1 MSRFTPDLLLLVPAY
16 NEEKRI
22 GLALARTMRDLDQ
35 QGWRYEIIV
44 VDDGSADATSAAVQE
59 VAQGRDAGG
68 TSAVMPPSVRLLRN
82 ERNRGKGYS
91 VRRGVLASRGTYIGF
106 ADADY
111 KTHIES
117 IEEVLRCFREGCDVA
132 MGSRVLPESRI
143 EREQPDHRRGGG
155 RLFNGMLRMIL
166 GMKRFGDT
174 QCGFKAFRSE
184 AARIIFRNT
193 TVDRFGFD
201 VEVLFLAQK
210 NGLSVEEF
218 PVQWYYG
225 PSSTMHVARDGC
237 LMFLDVLRIWFNDI
251 RGKYRIEPFSGPV
264 IHGARNPITQAGNA
278 RSTSK
283 NSNDIEV

>member
-1 MSRFTPDLLLLVPAY
+1 MVCVNRPLLSMVMPAY

-22 GLALARTMRDLDQ
+22 GLALARTMRYLDQ

-59 VAQGRDAGG
+59 VAQDRDAGG
-68 TSAVMPPSVRLLRN
+68 ASADMPPSVRLLRN

-91 VRRGVLASRGTYIGF
+91 VRRGVLASRGTYVGF

-117 IEEVLRCFREGCDVA
+117 IEEVLRCLREGCDVA

-174 QCGFKAFRSE
+174 QCGFKFFRGE
-184 AARIIFRNT
+184 VARDLFR
-193 TVDRFGFD
+193 RQRIEGYMFD
-201 VEVLFLAQK
+201 VEVLWLCERL
-210 NGLSVEEF
+210 GYRVREV
-218 PVQWYYG
+218 PVRWENEPDSRFRLVSG
-225 PSSTMHVARDGC
+225 MLRN
-237 LMFLDVLRIWFNDI
+237 LRELLRI
-251 RGKYRIEPFSGPV
+251 RLS
-264 IHGARNPITQAGNA
+264 
-278 RSTSK
+278 SL
-283 NSNDIEV
+283 

>member
-1 MSRFTPDLLLLVPAY
+1 MVCVNRPLLSMVMPAY

-22 GLALARTMRDLDQ
+22 GLALARTMRYLDQ

-59 VAQGRDAGG
+59 VAQDRDAGG
-68 TSAVMPPSVRLLRN
+68 ASADMPPSVRLLRN

-91 VRRGVLASRGTYIGF
+91 VRRGVLASRGTYVGF

-117 IEEVLRCFREGCDVA
+117 IEEVLRCLREGCDVA

-143 EREQPDHRRGGG
+143 EREQPDHHRGGG

-174 QCGFKAFRSE
+174 QCGFKFFRGE
-184 AARIIFRNT
+184 VARDLFR
-193 TVDRFGFD
+193 RQRIEGYMFD
-201 VEVLFLAQK
+201 VEVLWLCERL
-210 NGLSVEEF
+210 GYRVREV
-218 PVQWYYG
+218 PVRWENEPDSRFRLVSG
-225 PSSTMHVARDGC
+225 MLRN
-237 LMFLDVLRIWFNDI
+237 LRELLRI
-251 RGKYRIEPFSGPV
+251 RLS
-264 IHGARNPITQAGNA
+264 
-278 RSTSK
+278 SL
-283 NSNDIEV
+283 

>member
-1 MSRFTPDLLLLVPAY
+1 MACGNRPLLSMVMPAY

-22 GLALARTMRDLDQ
+22 GLALTRTMQYLDQ
-35 QGWRYEIIV
+35 RGWCYEIIV

-59 VAQGRDAGG
+59 VAEGRDAGAAALPG
-68 TSAVMPPSVRLLRN
+68 IRLFRN

-91 VRRGVLASRGTYIGF
+91 VRRGVLASRGTYVGF

-117 IEEVLRCFREGCDVA
+117 IEEVLRCLREGCDVA

-174 QCGFKAFRSE
+174 QCGFKFFRGE
-184 AARIIFRNT
+184 VARDLFR
-193 TVDRFGFD
+193 RQRIEGYMFD
-201 VEVLFLAQK
+201 VEILWLCERLGYRVRE
-210 NGLSVEEF
+210 V
-218 PVQWYYG
+218 PVRWENEPDSRFRLVSG
-225 PSSTMHVARDGC
+225 MIRN
-237 LMFLDVLRIWFNDI
+237 LRELLRI
-251 RGKYRIEPFSGPV
+251 RLS
-264 IHGARNPITQAGNA
+264 
-278 RSTSK
+278 SL
-283 NSNDIEV
+283 